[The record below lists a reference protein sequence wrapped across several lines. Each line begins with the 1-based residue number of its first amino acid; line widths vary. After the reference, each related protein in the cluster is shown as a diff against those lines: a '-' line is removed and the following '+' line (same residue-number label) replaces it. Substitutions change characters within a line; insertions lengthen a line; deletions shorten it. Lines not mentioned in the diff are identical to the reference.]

1 MNGDGVIG
9 FTFASDWSR
18 EWSNFRRPMTE
29 QEKRSN
35 SGFLTTLYDQN
46 QEEHFE
52 FPFTE
57 SLHITFFT
65 LQNEFVV
72 NFDQLSEE

>member
-1 MNGDGVIG
+1 MNGVGVIG

-29 QEKRSN
+29 QEKRSDL
-35 SGFLTTLYDQN
+35 GFLTTLYDQN

-52 FPFTE
+52 FPFRKV
-57 SLHITFFT
+57 L
-65 LQNEFVV
+65 
-72 NFDQLSEE
+72 